1 MATQIPADTVSLGD
15 YERHFHAMADP
26 AIRAYIAGAAAD
38 GITQRENRAALD
50 RLRLLPRV
58 MVDMSQASARTELFG
73 QTLDYP
79 VIIGPTAFHKLVDPA
94 GELAT
99 AQAAS
104 LTRTWMTVSTQ
115 ASVTLEEVASQAS
128 SPLWFQLYM
137 QPRRDDTL
145 SLVRR
150 AEDAGY
156 VAIMV
161 TADAVVSGIRNIEQR
176 AGFRLPAGVSA
187 VNIAGFA
194 PNEPVTARAG
204 SPVFQGMLRG
214 APTWADIEWLS
225 AQTRLPVLVKGMLN
239 AADVEPALNAGAAGI
254 VVSNHGGRT
263 LDTVPATID
272 VLPAVAR
279 AVAGRVPVL
288 MDGGIRRGTDV
299 VKALALGASAVLLG
313 QPVLHALAVGGM
325 PGVAH
330 MLTILQTELEVA
342 MALLGRPRLRDIEP
356 SVFAPVPPEGQ
367 ARG

>member
-1 MATQIPADTVSLGD
+1 MPMPTPRPIPADTVSLAD
-15 YERHFHAMADP
+15 YERHFHAMMDP

-38 GITQRENRAALD
+38 GITQHENRAALE

-58 MVDMSQASARTELFG
+58 MADLSQASARTTLFG
-73 QTLDYP
+73 QPLEYP
-79 VIIGPTAFHKLVDPA
+79 VLIGPTAFHKLVDPD
-94 GELAT
+94 GEIAT
-99 AQAAS
+99 VQAAG
-104 LTRTWMTVSTQ
+104 LTRTWMTVSVQ
-115 ASVTLEEVASQAS
+115 ASVTLEEVSRHASA
-128 SPLWFQLYM
+128 PLWFQLYL

-156 VAIMV
+156 RAIVV

-176 AGFRLPAGVSA
+176 AGFRLPPGISA
-187 VNIAGFA
+187 VNLASFA
-194 PNEPVTARAG
+194 PNEPVIARAG

-214 APTWADIEWLS
+214 APTWGDIAWLCG
-225 AQTRLPVLVKGMLN
+225 QTALPVVIKGMLN
-239 AADVEPALNAGAAGI
+239 AADVRPALDAGVSGI

-272 VLPAVAR
+272 VLPAIAQ
-279 AVAGRVPVL
+279 AVSGRVPVL
-288 MDGGIRRGTDV
+288 LDGGIRRGTDI
-299 VKALALGASAVLLG
+299 VKAMALGASAVLLG

-342 MALLGRPRLRDIEP
+342 MALLGQPRLEGLGP
-356 SVFAPVPPEGQ
+356 SVLHRSP
-367 ARG
+367 

>member
-1 MATQIPADTVSLGD
+1 MPTPKQIPADTVSLGD
-15 YERHFHAMADP
+15 YERHFHTMADP
-26 AIRAYIAGAAAD
+26 ATRAYIAGAAAD

-58 MVDMSQASARTELFG
+58 LVDMSRASARTELFG
-73 QTLDYP
+73 QAMDYP
-79 VIIGPTAFHKLVDPA
+79 LIIGPTAFHQLVDPA

-99 AQAAS
+99 AHAAS

-128 SPLWFQLYM
+128 APLWFQLYM

-156 VAIMV
+156 MALMV

-176 AGFRLPAGVSA
+176 AGFRLPAGISA
-187 VNIAGFA
+187 VNLAGFA
-194 PNEPVTARAG
+194 SNEPVTARAG

-214 APTWADIEWLS
+214 APTWDDIAWLCG
-225 AQTRLPVLVKGMLN
+225 QTALPVLVKGILN
-239 AADVEPALNAGAAGI
+239 AADVEPAVNAGVAGI

-263 LDTVPATID
+263 LDTVPATIE
-272 VLPAVAR
+272 VLPAIAQ

-299 VKALALGASAVLLG
+299 VKAMALGASAVLLG

-330 MLTILQTELEVA
+330 MLTILQTEIEVA
-342 MALLGRPRLRDIEP
+342 MALVGQPTLHDIGP
-356 SVFAPVPPEGQ
+356 SVLHPV
-367 ARG
+367 R